1 MCQDGLPESFGL
13 RYENGRRPRP
23 TPGMTTIGCC
33 GFLDSNGA
41 GKQERLRSPADV
53 RQENE

>member
-13 RYENGRRPRP
+13 RYENWRRPGP